1 MARHLRVRASR
12 VFGAL
17 VASALV
23 VAACGGDDDDDA
35 GGDTAA
41 PGATAA
47 PAATQAPADT
57 ATGTSAP
64 TTGGDTTAA
73 EGTEPTG
80 TEGATRPTEVSS
92 DEWDSIV
99 AAANEEGTVT
109 LYTAQ
114 GLDQANQLKAAFEAE
129 YPDITLEIVRDISSN
144 LIPKIEAERQ
154 TGNGIADV
162 YVSADTAWWE
172 TTAAGGFI
180 IPMVGPAF
188 SDPEYDPALI
198 HADTYFEP
206 SAVVFGFGWN
216 TNEVPDGLSAM
227 TDVINPEFEG
237 KIGVVEPSLEALV
250 DFWKYLEE
258 EYGEEFVT
266 QLADLNPRIY
276 PGAGPLRE
284 ALASGEIAVSTYNS
298 PMPDL
303 VAQGAPVD
311 WTIPETAWGARFYGG
326 IVDTAPHPNAA
337 QVLSNFM
344 ITRPGQESLVFNE
357 SVAVLPDI
365 PGTGAEIGAV
375 RVAPKYTP
383 EEIAEYQ
390 EYWRGLFQS

>member
-1 MARHLRVRASR
+1 M
-12 VFGAL
+12 
-17 VASALV
+17 SA
-23 VAACGGDDDDDA
+23 
-35 GGDTAA
+35 
-41 PGATAA
+41 
-47 PAATQAPADT
+47 
-57 ATGTSAP
+57 
-64 TTGGDTTAA
+64 
-73 EGTEPTG
+73 E
-80 TEGATRPTEVSS
+80 
-92 DEWDSIV
+92 EWDAIV

-129 YPDITLEIVRDISSN
+129 YPDITLEVVRDISSN

-154 TGNGIADV
+154 TGSGIADV

-172 TTAAGGFI
+172 QTATDGHI
-180 IPMVGPAF
+180 IPITGPAF
-188 SDPEYDPALI
+188 SEADYDPALI

-206 SAVVFGFGWN
+206 SAVVFGYGWN
-216 TNEVPDGLSAM
+216 TNNVPDGLSDM
-227 TDVINPEFEG
+227 TDVLNPEFEG

-258 EYGEEFVT
+258 QYGEDFVT

-284 ALASGEIAVSTYNS
+284 ALASGEISVSTYNS

-303 VAQGAPVD
+303 EAQGAPVA

-326 IVDTAPHPNAA
+326 IVDTSPHPNAA
-337 QVLSNFM
+337 QVLTDFM
-344 ITRPGQESLVFNE
+344 VTRPGQESLVFNE

-365 PGTGAEIGAV
+365 PNTGAEISSV

-383 EEIAEYQ
+383 EEITEYQ

>member
-1 MARHLRVRASR
+1 MARHPRGLAPRFLAV
-12 VFGAL
+12 L

-23 VAACGGDDDDDA
+23 AAACGGDDDDDDA
-35 GGDTAA
+35 SGEG
-41 PGATAA
+41 TAA
-47 PAATQAPADT
+47 PAATDAPAGTESPATT
-57 ATGTSAP
+57 ATEASAP
-64 TTGGDTTAA
+64 SASGVT
-73 EGTEPTG
+73 TEPTG
-80 TEGATRPTEVSS
+80 PAGTESAASAPSS
-92 DEWDSIV
+92 AEWDAIV
-99 AAANEEGTVT
+99 TAANEEGTVT
-109 LYTAQ
+109 WYTAQ

-129 YPDITLEIVRDISSN
+129 YADITVEVVRDISSN

-172 TTAAGGFI
+172 INAADGHI
-180 IPMVGPAF
+180 IPMTGPAF
-188 SDPEYDPALI
+188 SDPEYDPALK
-198 HADTYFEP
+198 HDDTYFEV
-206 SAVVFGFGWN
+206 SAVVFGYGWN
-216 TNEVPDGLSAM
+216 TNDVPDGLSDM

-258 EYGEEFVT
+258 QYSEEFVT

-284 ALASGEIAVSTYNS
+284 ALASGEISVSTYNS

-303 VAQGAPVD
+303 EAQGAPVA

-326 IVDTAPHPNAA
+326 IVDSSPHPNAA
-337 QVLSNFM
+337 QVLANFLV
-344 ITRPGQESLVFNE
+344 TRAGQEALVFNE
-357 SVAVLPDI
+357 SVAVLPDV
-365 PGTGAEIGAV
+365 PGTGAEIDSV

-390 EYWRGLFQS
+390 AYWRGLFQS